1 MIESSFEIEK
11 SKDGYDIAKIKVN
24 NKWIYVGSKYNV
36 KLDIDRFLQK
46 IEKTDLIESDKFIV
60 FGFGAGEHIKKL
72 REISKKSE
80 ILIFEPNNNL
90 FEYARNCDLI
100 KKDDKI
106 KLNSCSVE
114 EIEYFCNS
122 EFINEFN
129 INNIK
134 IIDFSIYSK
143 VYKNDFLIILTKL
156 RDLFMNYLVITNTK
170 IGFSERFFTA
180 MIKNIPYICESSL
193 FMDYKDI
200 YKDKPAII
208 VSAGPSLDKNIDLLK
223 GIEDQFVIVTGG
235 RPLKGLLEKEIRPK
249 LIVSIDPEDI
259 NYELMKGCIENTD
272 LPLIYYEVT
281 NEHILKNYS
290 GPKILSIQG
299 DFVNDLID
307 YRSTP
312 LDCYGSVAHSM
323 VSAAILLGCNPIIMI
338 GQDCAYTDDNAHSTY
353 LEEKHNDE
361 KFEDVKSEL
370 DIWVDGVNGEKVRT
384 SRVLNVYR
392 LGFEEMVKK
401 YKDVVFINATEGG
414 ARINGTIEM
423 PLKDAINKYCNNNI
437 EKMPIIDNDYEISKK
452 VQEKLLEAK
461 NNIKEIKEFC
471 IKGEDLVK
479 KLTINSDNSKWKS
492 TIEKLD
498 KLDRSMLKKMK
509 ECKLIYPLLYPTIYK
524 IMTNSSFDKE
534 KDMNKVKKLIIDESK
549 ILYGEL
555 IRLIDKNSKLI
566 DEAIEEIKV
575 EGEE

>member
-1 MIESSFEIEK
+1 MIESSFVIEK
-11 SKDGYDIAKIKVN
+11 SKDGYNIAKIKVD
-24 NKWIYVGSKYNV
+24 NKWIYIGSKYNV
-36 KLDIDRFLQK
+36 KSDIDKFLQSIK
-46 IEKTDLIESDKFIV
+46 KKSLIESERFIV

-72 REISKKSE
+72 REKSKKSE
-80 ILIFEPNNNL
+80 ILIFEPNNDL
-90 FEYARNCDLI
+90 YKYAVNCDLI

-106 KLNSCSVE
+106 QLNSCSIE
-114 EIEYFCNS
+114 EIEDFCNS

-129 INNIK
+129 INNVK
-134 IIDFSIYSK
+134 LMEFSVYSK
-143 VYKNDFLIILTKL
+143 MYEEKIAYILTKL
-156 RDLFMNYLVITNTK
+156 RDLFTNYLVSINTK

-180 MIKNIPYICESSL
+180 MIKNMPYICESSL
-193 FMDYKDI
+193 LINYKDI
-200 YKDKPAII
+200 YKNKPAII

-223 GIEDQFVIVTGG
+223 GIEDQFVIITGG
-235 RPLKGLLEKEIRPK
+235 RPLKGLLEKKIKPK
-249 LIVSIDPEDI
+249 LVVSIDPEDI

-272 LPLIYYEVT
+272 LPLLYYEVT
-281 NEHILKNYS
+281 NENILKNYS
-290 GPKILSIQG
+290 GPRILSIHS
-299 DFVNDLID
+299 DFVNSLID
-307 YRSTP
+307 YKSIK

-323 VSAAILLGCNPIIMI
+323 VSAAIFLGCNPVIMI

-384 SRVLNVYR
+384 SSVLNVYR
-392 LGFEEMVKK
+392 LGFEEMTKK
-401 YKDVVFINATEGG
+401 YNDVIFINATEGG

-423 PLKDAINKYCNNNI
+423 TLKDAINKYCNNKV
-437 EKMPIIDNDYEISKK
+437 EKITIVDEDYDLDRKVKK
-452 VQEKLLEAK
+452 KLIKLK
-461 NNIKEIKEFC
+461 DDIKEVKEFC
-471 IKGEDLVK
+471 IKGEALVK
-479 KLTINSDNSKWKS
+479 KLTISSENSKWNS
-492 TIEKLD
+492 IIGKLD
-498 KLDRSMLKKMK
+498 KLDRSMLEKVK
-509 ECKLIYPLLYPTIYK
+509 ECELIYPLLYPTIYK

>member
-1 MIESSFEIEK
+1 MTESSFVIEK
-11 SKDGYDIAKIKVN
+11 SKDGYDIAKIKIN
-24 NKWIYVGSKYNV
+24 NKWIYIGSKYNV
-36 KLDIDRFLQK
+36 KSDVDDFLQD
-46 IEKTDLIESDKFIV
+46 IEKKVLIESGKFIV
-60 FGFGAGEHIKKL
+60 FGFGAGEHIRKL
-72 REISKKSE
+72 RDKYKECE
-80 ILIFEPNNNL
+80 ILIFEPNNDL
-90 FEYARNCDLI
+90 FEYAKNYDFI
-100 KKDDKI
+100 KKDNKI
-106 KLNSCSVE
+106 KLNSCSIE
-114 EIEYFCNS
+114 EIEDFCNS
-122 EFINEFN
+122 EFIDEFN
-129 INNIK
+129 INNVK
-134 IIDFSIYSK
+134 IIEFSVYSK
-143 VYKNDFLIILTKL
+143 IYKEKMVYILTKL
-156 RDLFMNYLVITNTK
+156 RDLFTNYLVSINTK
-170 IGFSERFFTA
+170 IGSSERFFTA
-180 MIKNIPYICESSL
+180 IIKNMPYICKSSL
-193 FMDYKDI
+193 LIDYKDI

-223 GIEDQFVIVTGG
+223 GIEEDFVIVTGG
-235 RPLKGLLEKEIRPK
+235 RPLKGLLEKEIKPT
-249 LIVSIDPEDI
+249 LVVSIDPEDI

-281 NEHILKNYS
+281 NENILKNYS
-290 GPKILSIQG
+290 GPKILSIHSS
-299 DFVNDLID
+299 FVNGIVD
-307 YRSTP
+307 YEKAK

-384 SRVLNVYR
+384 SRVLNTYR
-392 LGFEEMVKK
+392 LGFEEMTKK
-401 YKDVVFINATEGG
+401 YKDVLFINATEGG

-423 PLKDAINKYCNNNI
+423 ILKDAIAKYGGDKI
-437 EKMPIIDNDYEISKK
+437 EKMTIVDTDYELDRKVKK
-452 VQEKLLEAK
+452 KLMKLK
-461 NNIKEIKEFC
+461 DDIKEVKEFC
-471 IKGEDLVK
+471 IKGEGLVK
-479 KLTINSDNSKWKS
+479 KLTINSENSQWNS
-492 TIEKLD
+492 IIGKLD
-498 KLDRSMLKKMK
+498 KLDRSMLKKVK
-509 ECKLIYPLLYPTIYK
+509 ECELIYPLLYPTIYK

>member
-1 MIESSFEIEK
+1 MIESSFVIEK
-11 SKDGYDIAKIKVN
+11 SKDGYNIAKIKVD
-24 NKWIYVGSKYNV
+24 NKWIYIGSKYNV
-36 KLDIDRFLQK
+36 KSDIDKFLQSIK
-46 IEKTDLIESDKFIV
+46 KKSLIESERFIV

-72 REISKKSE
+72 REKSKKSE
-80 ILIFEPNNNL
+80 ILIFEPNNDL
-90 FEYARNCDLI
+90 YKYAVNCDFI

-106 KLNSCSVE
+106 QLNSCSIE
-114 EIEYFCNS
+114 EIEDFCNS

-129 INNIK
+129 INNVK
-134 IIDFSIYSK
+134 LMEFSVYSK
-143 VYKNDFLIILTKL
+143 MYEEKIAYILTKL
-156 RDLFMNYLVITNTK
+156 RDLFTNYLVSINTK

-180 MIKNIPYICESSL
+180 MIKNMPYICESSL
-193 FMDYKDI
+193 LINYKDI
-200 YKDKPAII
+200 YKNKPAII

-223 GIEDQFVIVTGG
+223 GIEDQFVIITGG
-235 RPLKGLLEKEIRPK
+235 RPLKGLLEKKIKPK
-249 LIVSIDPEDI
+249 LVVSIDPEDI

-272 LPLIYYEVT
+272 LPLLYYEVT
-281 NEHILKNYS
+281 NENILKNYS
-290 GPKILSIQG
+290 GPRILSIHS
-299 DFVNDLID
+299 DFVNSLID
-307 YRSTP
+307 YKSIK

-323 VSAAILLGCNPIIMI
+323 VSAAIFLGCNPVIMI

-384 SRVLNVYR
+384 SSVLNVYR
-392 LGFEEMVKK
+392 LGFEEMTKK
-401 YKDVVFINATEGG
+401 YNDVIFINATEGG

-423 PLKDAINKYCNNNI
+423 TLKDAINKYCNNKV
-437 EKMPIIDNDYEISKK
+437 EKITIVDEDYDLDRKVKK
-452 VQEKLLEAK
+452 KLIKLK
-461 NNIKEIKEFC
+461 DDIKEVKEFC
-471 IKGEDLVK
+471 IKGEALVK
-479 KLTINSDNSKWKS
+479 KLTISSENSKWNS
-492 TIEKLD
+492 IIGKLD
-498 KLDRSMLKKMK
+498 KLDRSMLEKVK
-509 ECKLIYPLLYPTIYK
+509 ECELIYPLLYPTIYK

>member
-1 MIESSFEIEK
+1 MIESSFVIEK
-11 SKDGYDIAKIKVN
+11 SKDGYNIAKIKVD
-24 NKWIYVGSKYNV
+24 NKWIYIGSKYNV
-36 KLDIDRFLQK
+36 KSDIDKFLQSIK
-46 IEKTDLIESDKFIV
+46 KKSLIESERFIV

-72 REISKKSE
+72 REKSKKSE
-80 ILIFEPNNNL
+80 ILIFEPNNDL
-90 FEYARNCDLI
+90 YKYAVKVDLI

-106 KLNSCSVE
+106 QLNSCSIE
-114 EIEYFCNS
+114 EIEDFCNS

-129 INNIK
+129 INNVK
-134 IIDFSIYSK
+134 LMEFSVYSK
-143 VYKNDFLIILTKL
+143 MYEEKIAYILTKL
-156 RDLFMNYLVITNTK
+156 RDLFTNYLVSINTK

-180 MIKNIPYICESSL
+180 MIKNMPYICESSL
-193 FMDYKDI
+193 LINYKDI
-200 YKDKPAII
+200 YKNKPAII

-223 GIEDQFVIVTGG
+223 GIEDQFVIITGG
-235 RPLKGLLEKEIRPK
+235 RPLKGLLEKKIKPK
-249 LIVSIDPEDI
+249 LVVSIDPEDI

-272 LPLIYYEVT
+272 LPLLYYEVT
-281 NEHILKNYS
+281 NENILKNYS
-290 GPKILSIQG
+290 GPRILSIHS
-299 DFVNDLID
+299 DFVNSLID
-307 YRSTP
+307 YKSIK

-323 VSAAILLGCNPIIMI
+323 VSAAIFLGCNPVIMI

-384 SRVLNVYR
+384 SSVLNVYR
-392 LGFEEMVKK
+392 LGFEEMTKK
-401 YKDVVFINATEGG
+401 YNDVIFINATEGG

-423 PLKDAINKYCNNNI
+423 TLKDAINKYCNNKV
-437 EKMPIIDNDYEISKK
+437 EKITIVDEDYDLDRKVKK
-452 VQEKLLEAK
+452 KLIKLK
-461 NNIKEIKEFC
+461 DDIKEVKEFC
-471 IKGEDLVK
+471 IKGEALVK
-479 KLTINSDNSKWKS
+479 KLTISSENSKWNS
-492 TIEKLD
+492 IIGKLD
-498 KLDRSMLKKMK
+498 KLDRSMLEKVK
-509 ECKLIYPLLYPTIYK
+509 ECELIYPLLYPTIYK